1 MKVLAIA
8 RNNLVRMF
16 RDRSAIFF
24 IFIFPLALILLI
36 GLQFGGSFAP
46 RLGVLAPSPGT
57 VGAEIIENLGSAD
70 GVDLVE
76 LANEAEMVEG
86 VERGSLSAALT
97 IPADFDQ
104 KLAAGDASEVGL
116 ISRPGGVG
124 AALRPVIGEVVQRSV
139 LAANAAGFVASQNL
153 APFDEALLT
162 ARMVASQ
169 LPAPG
174 VTVTTV
180 GESLFPATLGRFDIG
195 ASSQLVLFMFVT
207 ALSGAAVL
215 IQTRELGLSRRMLAT
230 PTSVPTIITGEAS
243 GRFLVV
249 AVQGLYIMAG
259 ALLIFGVDWGDP
271 LGALAIVVV
280 FSAVGA
286 GAAMLLGTIFRNAEQ
301 AGGVGVIVGLGMAA
315 LGGAMLPIQLFSPTL
330 QRVAH
335 LTPHAWALDGFA
347 KIRDGGGL
355 LDIGLEI
362 SVLAA
367 YALVLL
373 LIASWRLRRVIT
385 RP

>member
-1 MKVLAIA
+1 LKILAIA

-46 RLGVLAPSPGT
+46 RLGVLAPSPGA
-57 VGAEIIENLGSAD
+57 VAAEIIENLEAAE
-70 GVDLVE
+70 GVEVVVLDD
-76 LANEAEMVEG
+76 EAALIEG
-86 VERGSLSAALT
+86 VERGSLSAALSV
-97 IPADFDQ
+97 PADFDQ
-104 KLAAGDASEVGL
+104 RLAAGEESELGL
-116 ISRPGGVG
+116 IARPGGVG
-124 AALRPVIGEVVQRSV
+124 ATLLPIVSEVVQQSA
-139 LAANAAGFVASQNL
+139 LAANAAAFVAAQDL
-153 APFDEALLT
+153 ASFDEALAI
-162 ARMVASQ
+162 ARSIESQVEVA
-169 LPAPG
+169 AI
-174 VTVTTV
+174 TITEV
-180 GESLFPATLGRFDIG
+180 GEALFPAGLGRFDLG
-195 ASSQLVLFMFVT
+195 ASSQLVLFMFIT

-215 IQTRELGLSRRMLAT
+215 IQTRVLGLSRRMLST
-230 PTSVPTIITGEAS
+230 PTSVRTIIGGEAA
-243 GRFLVV
+243 GRFVVV

-259 ALLIFGVDWGDP
+259 ALLIFGVDWGD
-271 LGALAIVVV
+271 LWGALAIVVA

-301 AGGVGVIVGLGMAA
+301 AGGVGVIVALGMAA

-330 QRVAH
+330 QRIAH

-347 KIRDGGGL
+347 KIRDQGGV
-355 LDIGLEI
+355 LDIGPELG
-362 SVLAA
+362 VLAL
-367 YALVLL
+367 YALILL

>member
-1 MKVLAIA
+1 MKALAIA
-8 RNNLVRMF
+8 RNNLVRLF

-24 IFIFPLALILLI
+24 VFVFPLALILLI

-57 VGAEIIENLGSAD
+57 VGEEIIENLESTE
-70 GVDLVE
+70 GVEVVE
-76 LANEAEMVEG
+76 LRDEAALVEG

-97 IPADFDQ
+97 IPPELADR
-104 KLAAGDASEVGL
+104 LAAGEASELGL
-116 ISRPGGVG
+116 ITRPGGVG
-124 AALRPVIGEVVQRSV
+124 SALRPVVAEVVQRSV
-139 LAANAAGFVASQNL
+139 LAANAAGFVFDQDLAS
-153 APFDEALLT
+153 FDEALET
-162 ARMVASQ
+162 ARSVASQ
-169 LPAPG
+169 ATAPV
-174 VTVTTV
+174 VTVTSV

-215 IQTRELGLSRRMLAT
+215 IQTRQLGLSRRMLAT
-230 PTSVPTIITGEAS
+230 PTSVPTIISGEAG

-249 AVQGLYIMAG
+249 ALQGLYIMAG

-286 GAAMLLGTIFRNAEQ
+286 GAAMLLGTLFRNAEQ

-315 LGGAMLPIQLFSPTL
+315 LGGAMLPIQLFSPAL
-330 QRVAH
+330 QRIAH

-347 KIRDGGGL
+347 KIREDGGIF
-355 LDIGLEI
+355 DIGLELG
-362 SVLAA
+362 VLAA

-373 LIASWRLRRVIT
+373 LIASWRLRRAIT

>member
-8 RNNLVRMF
+8 RNNLVRLF

-24 IFIFPLALILLI
+24 VFVFPLALILLI

-46 RLGVLAPSPGT
+46 RLGVLAASSGT
-57 VGAEIIENLGSAD
+57 VGAEIIENLQA
-70 GVDLVE
+70 
-76 LANEAEMVEG
+76 ANGIDVVQLDDEAELVAG

-97 IPADFDQ
+97 IPATLDAR
-104 KLAAGDASEVGL
+104 LAAGEASEVGL
-116 ISRPGGVG
+116 IALQDGVG
-124 AALRPVIGEVVQRSV
+124 SALRPLVAEVVQRSV
-139 LAANAAGFVASQNL
+139 VATNAAGFVAGQDL
-153 APFDEALLT
+153 ASFEEALAI
-162 ARMVASQ
+162 ARPIESQ
-169 LPAPG
+169 TPVPE
-174 VTVTTV
+174 VRVTTV
-180 GESLFPATLGRFDIG
+180 GESLFPATLGRFDLS

-215 IQTRELGLSRRMLAT
+215 IQTRQLGLSRRMLAT
-230 PTSVPTIITGEAS
+230 PTSVSTIITGEAS

-249 AVQGLYIMAG
+249 ALQGLYIMAG

-286 GAAMLLGTIFRNAEQ
+286 GAAMLLGTLFRNAEQ

-330 QRVAH
+330 QRIAH

-347 KIRDGGGL
+347 KIRDEGGL
-355 LDIGLEI
+355 GDIGLELG
-362 SVLAA
+362 VLAA
-367 YALVLL
+367 YALALV

>member
-1 MKVLAIA
+1 LKILAIA

-46 RLGVLAPSPGT
+46 RLGVLAPSPGA
-57 VGAEIIENLGSAD
+57 VAAEIIENLEAAE
-70 GVDLVE
+70 GVEVVVLDD
-76 LANEAEMVEG
+76 EAALIEG
-86 VERGSLSAALT
+86 VERGSLSAALSV
-97 IPADFDQ
+97 PADFDQ
-104 KLAAGDASEVGL
+104 RLAAGEESELGL
-116 ISRPGGVG
+116 IARPGGVG
-124 AALRPVIGEVVQRSV
+124 ATLLPIVSEVVQQSA
-139 LAANAAGFVASQNL
+139 LAANAAAFVAAQDL
-153 APFDEALLT
+153 ASFDEALAI
-162 ARMVASQ
+162 ARSIESQVEVA
-169 LPAPG
+169 AI
-174 VTVTTV
+174 TITEV
-180 GESLFPATLGRFDIG
+180 GEALFPAGLGRFDLG
-195 ASSQLVLFMFVT
+195 ASSQLVLFMFIT

-215 IQTRELGLSRRMLAT
+215 IQTRVLGLSRRMLST
-230 PTSVPTIITGEAS
+230 PTSVRTIIGGEAA
-243 GRFLVV
+243 GRFVVV

-259 ALLIFGVDWGDP
+259 ALLIFGVDWGDL
-271 LGALAIVVV
+271 LGALAIVVA

-301 AGGVGVIVGLGMAA
+301 AGGVGVIVALGMAA

-330 QRVAH
+330 QRIAH

-347 KIRDGGGL
+347 KIRDQGGV
-355 LDIGLEI
+355 LDIGPELG
-362 SVLAA
+362 VLAL
-367 YALVLL
+367 YALILL

>member
-1 MKVLAIA
+1 LKILAIA

-46 RLGVLAPSPGT
+46 RLGVLAPSPGA
-57 VGAEIIENLGSAD
+57 VAAEIIENLEAAE
-70 GVDLVE
+70 GVEVVVLDD
-76 LANEAEMVEG
+76 EAALIEG
-86 VERGSLSAALT
+86 VERGSLSAALSV
-97 IPADFDQ
+97 PADFDQ
-104 KLAAGDASEVGL
+104 RLAAGEESELGL
-116 ISRPGGVG
+116 IARPSGVG
-124 AALRPVIGEVVQRSV
+124 ATLLPIVSEVVQQSA
-139 LAANAAGFVASQNL
+139 LAANAAAFVAAQDL
-153 APFDEALLT
+153 ASFDEALAI
-162 ARMVASQ
+162 ARSIESQVEVA
-169 LPAPG
+169 AI
-174 VTVTTV
+174 TITEV
-180 GESLFPATLGRFDIG
+180 GEALFPAGLGRFDLG
-195 ASSQLVLFMFVT
+195 ASSQLVLFMFIT

-215 IQTRELGLSRRMLAT
+215 IQTRVLGLSRRMLST
-230 PTSVPTIITGEAS
+230 PTSVRTIIGGEAA
-243 GRFLVV
+243 GRFVVV

-259 ALLIFGVDWGDP
+259 ALLIFGVDWGDL
-271 LGALAIVVV
+271 LGALAIVVA

-301 AGGVGVIVGLGMAA
+301 AGGVGVIVALGMAA

-330 QRVAH
+330 QRIAH

-347 KIRDGGGL
+347 KIRDQGGV
-355 LDIGLEI
+355 LDIGPELG
-362 SVLAA
+362 VLAL
-367 YALVLL
+367 YALILL

>member
-8 RNNLVRMF
+8 RNNLVRLF

-24 IFIFPLALILLI
+24 VFIFPLALILLI
-36 GLQFGGSFAP
+36 GLQFGGTFAP

-57 VGAEIIENLGSAD
+57 VGAEIIENLESAD
-70 GVDLVE
+70 GV
-76 LANEAEMVEG
+76 EMVALSDETALKEG
-86 VERGSLSAALT
+86 VERGSLSAALSL
-97 IPADFDQ
+97 PADFDERV
-104 KLAAGDASEVGL
+104 AAGEVSEVGF
-116 ISRPGGVG
+116 IARPGGVG
-124 AALRPVIGEVVQRSV
+124 AALQPVVAEVVQRSV
-139 LAANAAGFVASQNL
+139 LAANAASFVAAQDL
-153 APFDEALLT
+153 ATFEEALVT
-162 ARMVASQ
+162 ARTIESQ
-169 LPAPG
+169 LPASE
-174 VTVTTV
+174 VQVTTV
-180 GESLFPATLGRFDIG
+180 GEALFPASLGRFDIG
-195 ASSQLVLFMFVT
+195 ASSQLVLFMFIT

-230 PTSVPTIITGEAS
+230 PTSVRTIITGEAG

-271 LGALAIVVV
+271 LSALAIVVV

-286 GAAMLLGTIFRNAEQ
+286 GAAMLLGTLFRNAEQ

-330 QRVAH
+330 QRIAH
-335 LTPHAWALDGFA
+335 LTPHAWALDAFA
-347 KIRDGGGL
+347 KIRAEGGIG
-355 LDIGLEI
+355 DIGLELGA
-362 SVLAA
+362 LAA

-373 LIASWRLRRVIT
+373 LAASWRLRRAIT

>member
-8 RNNLVRMF
+8 RNNLIRMF

-46 RLGVLAPSPGT
+46 RVGVLAPSPGS
-57 VGAEIIENLGSAD
+57 VGAEIIENLEAAEGLD
-70 GVDLVE
+70 VVE
-76 LANEAEMVEG
+76 LADEAALVRE

-97 IPADFDQ
+97 IPGDFD
-104 KLAAGDASEVGL
+104 LRLEAGESSDIGL
-116 ISRPGGVG
+116 IARPAGIG
-124 AALRPVIGEVVQRSV
+124 AALQPVLAEVVQRSV
-139 LAANAAGFVASQNL
+139 LAANAAGFVAAQDL
-153 APFDEALLT
+153 ATYDEALET
-162 ARMVASQ
+162 ARSIESQ
-169 LPAPG
+169 MPATE
-174 VTVTTV
+174 VSVTTV

-215 IQTRELGLSRRMLAT
+215 IQTRMLGLSRRMLAT
-230 PTSVPTIITGEAS
+230 PTSVPTIIGGEAM
-243 GRFLVV
+243 GRFVVV

-271 LGALAIVVV
+271 IGALAIVVV

-286 GAAMLLGTIFRNAEQ
+286 GAAMLLGTLFRNAEQ

-330 QRVAH
+330 QRIAH

-347 KIRDGGGL
+347 KIRGDGGL
-355 LDIGLEI
+355 LDIGTEL
-362 SVLAA
+362 SVLAI
-367 YALVLL
+367 YALVLI

>member
-1 MKVLAIA
+1 MKALAIA
-8 RNNLVRMF
+8 RINLIRLF

-24 IFIFPLALILLI
+24 VFIFPLALILLI

-57 VGAEIIENLGSAD
+57 VGAEMIENLEAAE
-70 GVDLVE
+70 GVEVVE
-76 LANEAEMVEG
+76 LGDEAALVEG

-97 IPADFDQ
+97 IPAELEER
-104 KLAAGDASEVGL
+104 LAAGEATEVGF
-116 ISRPGGVG
+116 IARPGGVG
-124 AALRPVIGEVVQRSV
+124 SALQPVVAEVVQRSV
-139 LAANAAGFVASQNL
+139 LAANAAGFVAGQDL
-153 APFDEALLT
+153 ANFEEALTT
-162 ARMVASQ
+162 ARMIESQ
-169 LPAPG
+169 LPAPV

-180 GESLFPATLGRFDIG
+180 GEALFPATLGRFDIG
-195 ASSQLVLFMFVT
+195 ASSQLVLFMFIT

-215 IQTRELGLSRRMLAT
+215 IQTRQLGLSRRMLAT
-230 PTSVPTIITGEAS
+230 PTSVPAIISGEAG

-249 AVQGLYIMAG
+249 ALQGLYIMAG
-259 ALLIFGVDWGDP
+259 ALLIFGVDWGNP

-286 GAAMLLGTIFRNAEQ
+286 GAAMLLGTLFRNAEQ
-301 AGGVGVIVGLGMAA
+301 AGGVAVIVGLGMAA

-330 QRVAH
+330 QRIAH
-335 LTPHAWALDGFA
+335 LTPHAWALDAFA
-347 KIRDGGGL
+347 KIRDDGGI
-355 LDIGLEI
+355 LDIGFELG
-362 SVLAA
+362 VLTA

-373 LIASWRLRRVIT
+373 LIASWRLRRAIT